1 MIHRDIKPENML
13 LGRDQEIL
21 LTDFGIAV
29 VAQSTRLQLTQET
42 VGTISYMAPE
52 QIQAHPRPASDQ
64 YSLGIVVYEWLSGSR
79 PFAGTFTEVAAKHLM
94 MPPPPLRGQAPTI
107 SPAVEEVIFTALA
120 KDPKHRFGSVQAFA
134 NALKQ
139 ASQTRQGV
147 FPVPGQ
153 QPVANIQPII
163 PVAIM
168 PTVFDVQPRE
178 PATVLNTPANPRM
191 AQPPQPATVLNTPA
205 RPQGIALSPGGEG
218 AIPTIVTRPD
228 SPTEL
233 ISSPPIQSQ
242 PKPVQQGI
250 SRRTVIVAGAAAAGV
265 LAVGGITWFLL
276 QHSSSTSPG
285 QTTGGTTIMPT
296 APSTPTSA
304 PTQPVASMLAQ
315 DTFHRP
321 DQTFWGTA
329 SDGHRWGGEANVL
342 VGFSI
347 AGGMG
352 QIYRIVNGHNYYT
365 ATLGPVITDADL
377 VVSASLSRFNPS
389 HLGVVLRFKDDVNYY
404 KVLVDQMV
412 RATDNTFQS
421 GRGGLRPQLDQNDT
435 LQISLF
441 NMTKPTN
448 A

>member
-1 MIHRDIKPENML
+1 
-13 LGRDQEIL
+13 
-21 LTDFGIAV
+21 
-29 VAQSTRLQLTQET
+29 
-42 VGTISYMAPE
+42 
-52 QIQAHPRPASDQ
+52 
-64 YSLGIVVYEWLSGSR
+64 
-79 PFAGTFTEVAAKHLM
+79 
-94 MPPPPLRGQAPTI
+94 
-107 SPAVEEVIFTALA
+107 
-120 KDPKHRFGSVQAFA
+120 
-134 NALKQ
+134 
-139 ASQTRQGV
+139 
-147 FPVPGQ
+147 
-153 QPVANIQPII
+153 
-163 PVAIM
+163 
-168 PTVFDVQPRE
+168 
-178 PATVLNTPANPRM
+178 
-191 AQPPQPATVLNTPA
+191 
-205 RPQGIALSPGGEG
+205 
-218 AIPTIVTRPD
+218 
-228 SPTEL
+228 
-233 ISSPPIQSQ
+233 
-242 PKPVQQGI
+242 
-250 SRRTVIVAGAAAAGV
+250 
-265 LAVGGITWFLL
+265 
-276 QHSSSTSPG
+276 
-285 QTTGGTTIMPT
+285 
-296 APSTPTSA
+296 
-304 PTQPVASMLAQ
+304 MLAQ

-404 KVLVDQMV
+404 KVLVDQSQLNILKRVNNIATTLRKIPFAAQANTPYTIRFRAVGTTLQAKVWQTGSTEPADWMV

>member
-1 MIHRDIKPENML
+1 
-13 LGRDQEIL
+13 
-21 LTDFGIAV
+21 V
-29 VAQSTRLQLTQET
+29 
-42 VGTISYMAPE
+42 
-52 QIQAHPRPASDQ
+52 
-64 YSLGIVVYEWLSGSR
+64 
-79 PFAGTFTEVAAKHLM
+79 
-94 MPPPPLRGQAPTI
+94 PTM

-153 QPVANIQPII
+153 QPGANIQPTI

-178 PATVLNTPANPRM
+178 PATVLNTPANPLM
-191 AQPPQPATVLNTPA
+191 AQPREPATILNTPA
-205 RPQGIALSPGGEG
+205 RPQRIVFSPGGEG
-218 AIPTIVTRPD
+218 AVPTIVTRPD

-265 LAVGGITWFLL
+265 LAVGSITWFLL

-285 QTTGGTTIMPT
+285 QTTGGTTITHT

-329 SDGHRWGGEANVL
+329 SDGHKWGGEANVL

-352 QIYRIVNGHNYYT
+352 QIHRIVNGHSFYT

-404 KVLVDQMV
+404 KVLVDQSQLNILKRVNNKSTTLQKIPFAAQANTPYTIRFHAVGTTLQAKVWQTGSTEPADWMV
-412 RATDNTFQS
+412 TATDNTFQS

-441 NMTKPTN
+441 NMTIPTN
-448 A
+448 S